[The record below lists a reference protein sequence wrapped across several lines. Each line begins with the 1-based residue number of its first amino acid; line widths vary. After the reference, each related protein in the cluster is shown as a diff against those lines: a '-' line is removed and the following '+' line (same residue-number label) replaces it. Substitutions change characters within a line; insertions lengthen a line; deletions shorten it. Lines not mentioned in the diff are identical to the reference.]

1 MELHANAALS
11 LVARRRLIELIPRLG
26 LVPAAEAVG
35 TSPKTARK
43 WWGRWLE
50 TGEAGLFDRSSRPH
64 TSPNQTPPGR
74 VDAIRKL
81 RLLRFSGPLIAE
93 LLAMPLSTVSAVLA
107 REGMGRL
114 GRLGMEPA
122 KRFEVSEPGEVIH
135 LDVKKLGRITRGAGH
150 RVTGRL
156 GHTRAFTKTD
166 AAGVERRTA
175 GWEAVHV
182 AVDGYSRLAYVEV
195 LANETAVTTIGFL
208 ERALAFYAAH
218 GITARRVHTDNGSAY
233 VSAAFRVACGHH
245 GLRHSRSPAYHPQT
259 NGKAERFIRTML
271 DGWAYGAIYGS
282 SAERTSA
289 LGGWL
294 ERYNYR
300 RPHASLGGQPP
311 GNNLPSPYS

>member
-1 MELHANAALS
+1 MKVHANAPLTP
-11 LVARRRLIELIPRLG
+11 VGRRRLVEQIELVG
-26 LVPAAEAVG
+26 LTSAAEAAGV
-35 TSPKTARK
+35 SPPTARK

-50 TGEAGLFDRSSRPH
+50 AGEAGLLDRSSRPH
-64 TSPNQTPPGR
+64 HSPNRTPDGR

-93 LLAMPLSTVSAVLA
+93 LLAMPLSTVSAVLK

-135 LDVKKLGRITRGAGH
+135 LDVKKLGRITRGPGH
-150 RVTGRL
+150 RVAGRKGTPAGL
-156 GHTRAFTKTD
+156 RRAD
-166 AAGVERRTA
+166 AAGVERGVA
-175 GWEAVHV
+175 GWDAVHV
-182 AVDGYSRLAYVEV
+182 AIDGFSRLAYAEV
-195 LANETAVTTIGFL
+195 LSNETAATTIGFL
-208 ERALAFYAAH
+208 QRALEFFAAH
-218 GITARRVHTDNGSAY
+218 GITAQRVHTDNGSNY
-233 VSAAFRVACGHH
+233 VSGAFRVACGHA

-271 DGWAYGAIYGS
+271 EAWAYGAIYGS
-282 SAERTSA
+282 STERTKA
-289 LGGWL
+289 LNGWL

-300 RPHASLGGQPP
+300 RPHAALGGHPP